1 MNEILN
7 ELWEK
12 YPDLQACEADIILAF
27 QLISKSY
34 RNKGKILICG
44 NGGSASDSEHIV
56 GELMKS
62 FKSKRFLPEDFREK
76 IVNLFPQDSA
86 YILNHLQGALPAISL
101 TSNSALNTAFSNDVA
116 PEMIF
121 AQQVLGYGN
130 PGDVLLALS
139 TSGNSINVVRALQV
153 SRAKDLITVGMTGLS
168 GGRMVEL
175 CDVLIR
181 VPRLST
187 PDVQELHLPVYHAL
201 CLMLEQEFFEPLI

>member
-12 YPDLQACEADIILAF
+12 YPDLQTCEADIVLAF
-27 QLISKSY
+27 QLISKCF
-34 RNKGKILICG
+34 RDKGKILICG

-62 FKSKRFLPEDFREK
+62 FKSKRFLPEEFREK
-76 IVNLFPQDSA
+76 VINRFPEDSA

-116 PEMIF
+116 SDMIF
-121 AQQVLGYGN
+121 AQQVLGYGT

-139 TSGNSINVVRALQV
+139 TSGNSINVIRALQV
-153 SRAKDLITVGMTGLS
+153 SRAKGLINVGLTGL
-168 GGRMVEL
+168 GGGKMNEL

-181 VPRLST
+181 VPRIST

-201 CLMLEQEFFEPLI
+201 CLMLEQEFFENLI

>member
-12 YPDLQACEADIILAF
+12 YPDLQTCEADIVLAF
-27 QLISKSY
+27 QLISKCF
-34 RNKGKILICG
+34 RDKGKILICG

-62 FKSKRFLPEDFREK
+62 FKSKRFLPEEFREK
-76 IVNLFPQDSA
+76 VINRFPEDSA

-116 PEMIF
+116 SDMIF
-121 AQQVLGYGN
+121 AQQVLGYGT

-139 TSGNSINVVRALQV
+139 TSGNSINVIRALQV
-153 SRAKDLITVGMTGLS
+153 SRAKGLINVGLTGL
-168 GGRMVEL
+168 GGGKMNEL

-181 VPRLST
+181 VPRIST
-187 PDVQELHLPVYHAL
+187 PDIQELHLPVYHAL
-201 CLMLEQEFFEPLI
+201 CLMLEQEFFENLI

>member
-12 YPDLQACEADIILAF
+12 YPDLQTCEADIVLAF
-27 QLISKSY
+27 QLISKCF
-34 RNKGKILICG
+34 RDKGKILICG

-62 FKSKRFLPEDFREK
+62 FKSKRFLPEEFREK
-76 IVNLFPQDSA
+76 VINRFPEDSA

-116 PEMIF
+116 SDMIF
-121 AQQVLGYGN
+121 AQQVLGYGT

-139 TSGNSINVVRALQV
+139 TSGNSINVIRALQV
-153 SRAKDLITVGMTGLS
+153 SRAKGLINVELTGL
-168 GGRMVEL
+168 GGGKMNEL

-181 VPRLST
+181 VPRIST

-201 CLMLEQEFFEPLI
+201 CLMLEQEFFENLI